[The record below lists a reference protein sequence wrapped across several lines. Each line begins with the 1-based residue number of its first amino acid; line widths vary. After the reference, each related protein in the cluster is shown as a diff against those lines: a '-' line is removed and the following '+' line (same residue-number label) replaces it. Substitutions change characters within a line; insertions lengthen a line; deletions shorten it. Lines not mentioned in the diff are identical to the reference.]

1 MNIFRCYA
9 PWVLCLALLS
19 SCQTRSIS
27 DSGYREGYGDRGS
40 ALYHG
45 EITELDVLGAPA
57 AAAPV
62 EGYTPIT
69 VKRGDRLL
77 VIQSGALLP
86 DEPMLKELERYFSIA
101 AFSGIPS
108 KEQESTYAERL
119 RTAALNG
126 GCTRILVY
134 WGVLE
139 SARRGE
145 ATKAL
150 SWVPVLGQ
158 AVPDSTQMM
167 RIRLKGFLVD
177 ALTGRWTM
185 VMADSFED
193 QRTSA
198 PMVRESSDQR
208 QVARL
213 KGIAYRNLAARLL

>member
-1 MNIFRCYA
+1 MNVFRHYA
-9 PWVLCLALLS
+9 PLALCLALLS
-19 SCQTRSIS
+19 SCKTRSIS
-27 DSGYREGYGDRGS
+27 DSGYREGYGEPGS
-40 ALYHG
+40 ALYRG

-57 AAAPV
+57 VAPTV
-62 EGYTPIT
+62 EGYAPVT

-119 RTAALNG
+119 RSAALNG
-126 GCTRILVY
+126 GCTRLFVY

-145 ATKAL
+145 PTKVL
-150 SWVPVLGQ
+150 SWLPVVGPTL
-158 AVPDSTQMM
+158 PDSTQTM

-177 ALTGRWTM
+177 ARSGRWTM

-198 PMVRESSDQR
+198 PIVRERSDQR
-208 QVARL
+208 QVGRL
-213 KGIAYRNLAARLL
+213 KAIGYRNLVARLL